1 MLSEKYDEASFG
13 LPRLFVIKLMKVY
26 IYRYDN
32 SISSE
37 LCARDALERF
47 TGKKGESFA
56 FFRGRYGKPYVKGE
70 EVFFSV
76 SHSFNLLICAVSRQ
90 EVGADVE
97 KKRAVK
103 SYERIARRCF
113 PEEEICTEDDFFE
126 AWVKEE
132 AYLKYKGIGFSEG
145 VRLSKRED
153 ASIKTFSAEEGY
165 AFAVCAKEEEIV
177 EIVKLFS

>member
-1 MLSEKYDEASFG
+1 
-13 LPRLFVIKLMKVY
+13 MKVY
-26 IYRYDN
+26 IYKYDN

-47 TGKKGESFA
+47 TGNKGEAFA
-56 FFRGRYGKPYVKGE
+56 FFKGRHGKPYVKGG
-70 EVFFSV
+70 EVFFSI

-103 SYERIARRCF
+103 NYAKIAKRCF
-113 PEEEICTEDDFFE
+113 PKEEICTENDFFE

-132 AYLKYKGIGFSEG
+132 AYLKYKGTGFSEG
-145 VRLSKRED
+145 VRLSERED
-153 ASIKTFSAEEGY
+153 ASIKAFSAEEGY
-165 AFAVCAKEEEIV
+165 AFAVCTKEEEFV